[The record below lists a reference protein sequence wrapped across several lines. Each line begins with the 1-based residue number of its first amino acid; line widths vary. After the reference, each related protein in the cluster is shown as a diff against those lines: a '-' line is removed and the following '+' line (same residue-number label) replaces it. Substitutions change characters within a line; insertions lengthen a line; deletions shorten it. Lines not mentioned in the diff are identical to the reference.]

1 MTQTVDG
8 QKVRR
13 LRRRRGLTV
22 AAVAEAAGCSKW
34 MIYKIE
40 SGRHQ
45 PGPEVYVGMR
55 RALKARDRDLQPAG
69 SKA

>member
-1 MTQTVDG
+1 MTHTVDG

-22 AAVAEAAGCSKW
+22 VAVAEAAGCSKW

-45 PGPEVYVGMR
+45 PSPRVYVGMR
-55 RALKARDRDLQPAG
+55 TVLKARDRDLQPAG
-69 SKA
+69 GAA